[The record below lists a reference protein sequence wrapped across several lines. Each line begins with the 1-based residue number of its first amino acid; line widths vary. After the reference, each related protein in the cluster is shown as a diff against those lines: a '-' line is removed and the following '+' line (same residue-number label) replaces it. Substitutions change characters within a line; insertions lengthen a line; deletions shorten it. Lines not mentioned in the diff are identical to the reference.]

1 VRTGERRRFSDR
13 RDGAAGWRGQC
24 VRETSRKDERKSAG
38 QKSTSKSWRGLTCLL
53 AACAVIG
60 VGARLA
66 GDPRE
71 LRISTSAQAQQG
83 QQQFK
88 LNVAPVMLAEPATR
102 SPFPIQV
109 GPSEALVRNSF
120 VRIRGLPTA
129 AILSEGHSISPGA
142 WAVPLAGLAS
152 LGITLPVG
160 LQGRWDASVALVTI
174 EGTVLTE
181 ARTVLVVGPVQLI
194 APQQQA
200 KEPPKTSVASLG
212 PTPTALDSPPATAP
226 STAEL
231 DRALG
236 LHAKGKELLEQGNIQ
251 PARMLFRRA
260 AEQGLAESAL
270 ALGSTYDPVE
280 LSKLKVMGLQPDIAA
295 ARQWYDKA
303 RELGAAEATD
313 RLRRLDNR

>member
-1 VRTGERRRFSDR
+1 MRTGERRRSVDR
-13 RDGAAGWRGQC
+13 GAR
-24 VRETSRKDERKSAG
+24 SAG
-38 QKSTSKSWRGLTCLL
+38 FLGRYDRGVSSDSGRGARWRGLTLVFAVCAAGAAGMQL
-53 AACAVIG
+53 ASDRSAIIFGAPAV
-60 VGARLA
+60 
-66 GDPRE
+66 
-71 LRISTSAQAQQG
+71 AQE
-83 QQQFK
+83 QFT

-109 GPSEALVRNSF
+109 GPTDGLVRNSF

-129 AILSEGHSISPGA
+129 AILSEGHSISPGS

-160 LQGRWDASVALVTI
+160 LQGRWDATVSLVTI
-174 EGTVLTE
+174 EGSVLTE
-181 ARTVLVVGPVQLI
+181 AKTVVVVGPVQLI

-200 KEPPKTSVASLG
+200 EKEPPRTSVASLG
-212 PTPTALDSPPATAP
+212 RAPTALEREPVPP
-226 STAEL
+226 SSSKDH
-231 DRALG
+231 DRAMG

-260 AEQGLAESAL
+260 ADQGLAESAL

-280 LSKLKVMGLQPDIAA
+280 LAKLKVFGLQPDVAA
-295 ARQWYDKA
+295 ARRWYDRA
-303 RELGAAEATD
+303 RQLGAVEAAD

>member
-1 VRTGERRRFSDR
+1 MQTGERRRSKGR
-13 RDGAAGWRGQC
+13 SGGSAGWRVRC
-24 VRETSRKDERKSAG
+24 VREVVARKEPG
-38 QKSTSKSWRGLTCLL
+38 GGWRRATFAL
-53 AACAVIG
+53 ALCAVG
-60 VGARLA
+60 GLGAWVVSDRHGLA
-66 GDPRE
+66 FGTP
-71 LRISTSAQAQQG
+71 AQAQQ
-83 QQQFK
+83 QFN

-109 GPSEALVRNSF
+109 GPSDALVRNSF
-120 VRIRGLPTA
+120 VRIRGLPRA

-142 WAVPLAGLAS
+142 WAVPIAGLAS

-160 LQGRWDASVALVTI
+160 LQGRWDAVVALVTI

-181 ARTVLVVGPVQLI
+181 AKTVLVVGPVQLI
-194 APQQQA
+194 APQQQQA
-200 KEPPKTSVASLG
+200 KEPPRTSVASLG
-212 PTPTALDSPPATAP
+212 QAPAALDKEPVAAP
-226 STAEL
+226 SAKDH
-231 DRALG
+231 DRAMG

-280 LSKLKVMGLQPDIAA
+280 LAKLKVLGLQPDVAA
-295 ARQWYDKA
+295 ARRWYDRA
-303 RELGAAEATD
+303 RQLGAVEAAD

>member
-1 VRTGERRRFSDR
+1 LTLVLAVCAA
-13 RDGAAGWRGQC
+13 GAAGF
-24 VRETSRKDERKSAG
+24 E
-38 QKSTSKSWRGLTCLL
+38 L
-53 AACAVIG
+53 AAERPGLVFSAP
-60 VGARLA
+60 ALA
-66 GDPRE
+66 
-71 LRISTSAQAQQG
+71 
-83 QQQFK
+83 QQQFT

-109 GPSEALVRNSF
+109 GPSDALVRNSF

-129 AILSEGHSISPGA
+129 AVLSEGHSISPGS

-152 LGITLPVG
+152 LGISLPVG

-174 EGTVLTE
+174 EGSVLTE
-181 ARTVLVVGPVQLI
+181 AKTVLVVGPVQLI

-200 KEPPKTSVASLG
+200 EKEAPRTSVASLG
-212 PTPTALDSPPATAP
+212 RAPTALEREPVPPP
-226 STAEL
+226 SSKDH
-231 DRALG
+231 DRAMG

-260 AEQGLAESAL
+260 ADQGLAESAL

-280 LSKLKVMGLQPDIAA
+280 LAKLKVFGLQPDVAA
-295 ARQWYDKA
+295 ARRWYDRA
-303 RELGAAEATD
+303 RQLGAVEAAE

>member
-1 VRTGERRRFSDR
+1 M
-13 RDGAAGWRGQC
+13 AAGGTHFLGAPPGSIF
-24 VRETSRKDERKSAG
+24 VAP
-38 QKSTSKSWRGLTCLL
+38 
-53 AACAVIG
+53 AV
-60 VGARLA
+60 A
-66 GDPRE
+66 
-71 LRISTSAQAQQG
+71 
-83 QQQFK
+83 QQQFN

-109 GPSEALVRNSF
+109 GPSDALVRNSF

-152 LGITLPVG
+152 LSISLPVG
-160 LQGRWDASVALVTI
+160 LQGRWDAVVALVTI
-174 EGTVLTE
+174 EGTVLID
-181 ARTVLVVGPVQLI
+181 AKTVLIVGPVQLI

-212 PTPTALDSPPATAP
+212 QAPAPLEREPVAPTNSK
-226 STAEL
+226 EH
-231 DRALG
+231 DRAMG
-236 LHAKGKELLEQGNIQ
+236 MYAKGKELLEQGNIQ

-280 LSKLKVMGLQPDIAA
+280 LAKLKVFGLQPDIAA
-295 ARQWYDKA
+295 ARQWYDRA
-303 RELGAAEATD
+303 RQLGAAEATA
-313 RLRRLDNR
+313 RLRRLDSR

>member
-1 VRTGERRRFSDR
+1 MRTGERRRSMDR
-13 RDGAAGWRGQC
+13 SNGATGWRDQC
-24 VRETSRKDERKSAG
+24 VREALPRRERGKR
-38 QKSTSKSWRGLTCLL
+38 WRGVTL
-53 AACAVIG
+53 AIAVCAVG
-60 VGARLA
+60 VADVRIA
-66 GDPRE
+66 GERRG
-71 LRISTSAQAQQG
+71 LGFSATAQAQQ
-83 QQQFK
+83 QFN

-109 GPSEALVRNSF
+109 GPTEALVRNSF

-160 LQGRWDASVALVTI
+160 LQGRWDAVVALVTI
-174 EGTVLTE
+174 EGTVLIE
-181 ARTVLVVGPVQLI
+181 AKTVLVVGPVQLI

-200 KEPPKTSVASLG
+200 KEPSRTSVASLG
-212 PTPTALDSPPATAP
+212 QPPAAIEREPVTAP
-226 STAEL
+226 SSKEH
-231 DRALG
+231 DRAVG

-260 AEQGLAESAL
+260 ADQGLAESAL

-280 LSKLKVMGLQPDIAA
+280 LAKLKVFGLQPDVAA
-295 ARQWYDKA
+295 ARRWYDRA
-303 RELGAAEATD
+303 RQLGAVEAAD
-313 RLRRLDNR
+313 RLRRLDNQ

>member
-1 VRTGERRRFSDR
+1 MALAVCAV
-13 RDGAAGWRGQC
+13 GAAGAQLVSDRQGLAL
-24 VRETSRKDERKSAG
+24 SAPA
-38 QKSTSKSWRGLTCLL
+38 L
-53 AACAVIG
+53 A
-60 VGARLA
+60 
-66 GDPRE
+66 
-71 LRISTSAQAQQG
+71 
-83 QQQFK
+83 QQQFN

-109 GPSEALVRNSF
+109 GPSDALVRNSF

-129 AILSEGHSISPGA
+129 AILSEGHSISPGS

-160 LQGRWDASVALVTI
+160 LQGRWDAVVALVTI
-174 EGTVLTE
+174 EGTVLTQ
-181 ARTVLVVGPVQLI
+181 AKTVLVVGPVQLI
-194 APQQQA
+194 APQQA
-200 KEPPKTSVASLG
+200 EKEPPRTSVASLG
-212 PTPTALDSPPATAP
+212 RAPTALEREPVPAP
-226 STAEL
+226 SSKEH

-260 AEQGLAESAL
+260 ADQGLAESAL

-280 LSKLKVMGLQPDIAA
+280 LAKLKVFGLQPDVAA
-295 ARQWYDKA
+295 ARRWYDRA
-303 RELGAAEATD
+303 RQLGAVEAAD

>member
-1 VRTGERRRFSDR
+1 M
-13 RDGAAGWRGQC
+13 AAGG
-24 VRETSRKDERKSAG
+24 THFLGAPPAYIFG
-38 QKSTSKSWRGLTCLL
+38 
-53 AACAVIG
+53 APAV
-60 VGARLA
+60 A
-66 GDPRE
+66 
-71 LRISTSAQAQQG
+71 
-83 QQQFK
+83 QQQFN

-109 GPSEALVRNSF
+109 GPTEALVRNSF

-142 WAVPLAGLAS
+142 WAVPLAGLSS
-152 LGITLPVG
+152 LSISLPVG
-160 LQGRWDASVALVTI
+160 LQGRWDAVVALVTI
-174 EGTVLTE
+174 EGTVLTD
-181 ARTVLVVGPVQLI
+181 AKTVLIVGPVQLI

-212 PTPTALDSPPATAP
+212 QAPTPLEREPVAP
-226 STAEL
+226 TRSKEQ
-231 DRALG
+231 DRAMG
-236 LHAKGKELLEQGNIQ
+236 MYAKGKELLEQGNIQ

-280 LSKLKVMGLQPDIAA
+280 LAKLKVFGLQPDIAA
-295 ARQWYDKA
+295 ARRWYDRA
-303 RELGAAEATD
+303 RQLGAAEATA

>member
-1 VRTGERRRFSDR
+1 MGDR
-13 RDGAAGWRGQC
+13 L
-24 VRETSRKDERKSAG
+24 
-38 QKSTSKSWRGLTCLL
+38 GLAFGT
-53 AACAVIG
+53 
-60 VGARLA
+60 
-66 GDPRE
+66 P
-71 LRISTSAQAQQG
+71 AQAQQ
-83 QQQFK
+83 QFN

-109 GPSEALVRNSF
+109 GPSDALVRNSF
-120 VRIRGLPTA
+120 VRIRGLPRA

-142 WAVPLAGLAS
+142 WAVPIAGLAS

-160 LQGRWDASVALVTI
+160 LQGRWDAVVALVTI

-181 ARTVLVVGPVQLI
+181 AKTVLVVGPVQLI
-194 APQQQA
+194 APQQQQA
-200 KEPPKTSVASLG
+200 KEPPRTSVASLG
-212 PTPTALDSPPATAP
+212 QAPAALDKEPVAAP
-226 STAEL
+226 SAKDH
-231 DRALG
+231 DRAMG

-280 LSKLKVMGLQPDIAA
+280 LAKLKVLGLQPDVAA
-295 ARQWYDKA
+295 ARRWYDRA
-303 RELGAAEATD
+303 RQLGAVEAAD

>member
-1 VRTGERRRFSDR
+1 MTF
-13 RDGAAGWRGQC
+13 A
-24 VRETSRKDERKSAG
+24 
-38 QKSTSKSWRGLTCLL
+38 L
-53 AACAVIG
+53 AFCAIG
-60 VGARLA
+60 FAGARLVSDGLGLA
-66 GDPRE
+66 FSVP
-71 LRISTSAQAQQG
+71 AQAQQ
-83 QQQFK
+83 QFN

-109 GPSEALVRNSF
+109 GPTEALVRNSF

-160 LQGRWDASVALVTI
+160 LQGRWDAVVALVTI
-174 EGTVLTE
+174 EGTVLIE
-181 ARTVLVVGPVQLI
+181 AKTVLVVGPVQLI

-200 KEPPKTSVASLG
+200 KEPPRTSVASLG
-212 PTPTALDSPPATAP
+212 QPQAALEREPATAP
-226 STAEL
+226 NSKEH
-231 DRALG
+231 DRAMG

-260 AEQGLAESAL
+260 ADQGLAESAL

-280 LSKLKVMGLQPDIAA
+280 LAKLKVFGLQPDVAA
-295 ARQWYDKA
+295 ARRWYDRA
-303 RELGAAEATD
+303 RQLGAVEAAD

>member
-1 VRTGERRRFSDR
+1 MQTGERRRSKGR
-13 RDGAAGWRGQC
+13 SGGSAGWWVRCVREVVARKKPGGGWRGA
-24 VRETSRKDERKSAG
+24 TIA
-38 QKSTSKSWRGLTCLL
+38 L
-53 AACAVIG
+53 ALCAVG
-60 VGARLA
+60 GLGGWLMGDRLGLA
-66 GDPRE
+66 FGTP
-71 LRISTSAQAQQG
+71 AQAQQ
-83 QQQFK
+83 QFN

-109 GPSEALVRNSF
+109 GPSDALVRNSF
-120 VRIRGLPTA
+120 VRIRGLPRA

-142 WAVPLAGLAS
+142 WAVPIAGLAS

-160 LQGRWDASVALVTI
+160 LQGRWDAVVALVTI

-181 ARTVLVVGPVQLI
+181 AKTVLVVGPVQLI
-194 APQQQA
+194 APQQQQA
-200 KEPPKTSVASLG
+200 KEPPRTSVASLG
-212 PTPTALDSPPATAP
+212 QAPAALDKEPVAAP
-226 STAEL
+226 SAKDH
-231 DRALG
+231 DRAMG

-280 LSKLKVMGLQPDIAA
+280 LAKLKVLGLQPDVAA
-295 ARQWYDKA
+295 ARRWYDRA
-303 RELGAAEATD
+303 RQLGAVEAAD